1 MEKLFLDEELQ
12 KKTEQ
17 IYLLVDKV
25 LNRKRK
31 NCLRDRKFMII

>member
-12 KKTEQ
+12 KKPEQ

-31 NCLRDRKFMII
+31 NCLCDREFVII